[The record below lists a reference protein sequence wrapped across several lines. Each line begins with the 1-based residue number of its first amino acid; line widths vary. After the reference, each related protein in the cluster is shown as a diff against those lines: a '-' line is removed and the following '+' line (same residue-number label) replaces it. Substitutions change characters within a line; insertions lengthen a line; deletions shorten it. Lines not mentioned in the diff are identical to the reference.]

1 MLSFSRNVE
10 KFSLKKENEAMLRHE
25 KEKIHGIVAPKLPEF
40 HRENFLQ
47 KKENER
53 WRKQEPE
60 QKRKNS
66 MNIGNIQEM

>member
-1 MLSFSRNVE
+1 MRSFSKNVE

-47 KKENER
+47 KRRMSDGGNKNR
-53 WRKQEPE
+53 S
-60 QKRKNS
+60 KREKT
-66 MNIGNIQEM
+66 I